1 LPLFLPF
8 ILMIVPLDAKEVV
21 LTEGEYDAMA
31 VYQATGRPSVS
42 LPNGCRSLPD
52 AVLPLLERFQRI
64 YLWMDNDGPGR
75 EGAEQFAKKLG
86 LNRCYLVQPTSK
98 NGKPAPKDANEAL
111 LQNCDLEQ
119 MIQGA
124 RLMPHDRI
132 LTFSAVRDQ
141 VLEEILNPNKY
152 SGVQVSSLPSL
163 NNIIKGFRRGEMTV
177 VTGPTGSGKTTFL
190 CQLSL
195 DIAEQGHPTL
205 WGSFEIK
212 NTRLLQKMMQQ
223 FSREPLVV
231 NGTDSIN
238 YLNALA
244 DRFENLPLYFMK
256 FHGGSDVDDVL
267 DAMDYAAYVHDVQHI
282 ILDNLQ
288 FMISR
293 NSSGSRNSFDKF
305 DYQDMAI
312 EKFRKF
318 ATERNVHVTVVVH
331 PRKEDEY
338 SRLGI
343 SSIFGSAKAT
353 QEADSVLILQYDGQ
367 RKYIEVKK
375 NRFDGTLGHCELHF
389 QRKSCRYSDQP
400 DPGKTL
406 TIPNKSLLKPFKL
419 PITGIDGAQTMK
431 ERTDAYLKLSL
442 LNQTPQQ

>member
-1 LPLFLPF
+1 MP
-8 ILMIVPLDAKEVV
+8 VDAKEVV

-52 AVLPLLERFQRI
+52 QVLPLLERFEKI

-75 EGAEQFAKKLG
+75 EGAEQFSKKLG

-111 LQNCDLEQ
+111 LQNYDIEQ
-119 MIQGA
+119 IIQDA
-124 RLMPHDRI
+124 RLMPHHRI
-132 LTFSAVRDQ
+132 LTFAAVRDQ

-152 SGVQVSSLPSL
+152 SGIQVPSLPLL
-163 NNIIKGFRRGEMTV
+163 NNLIKGFRRGEMTV
-177 VTGPTGSGKTTFL
+177 LTGPTGSGKTTFL
-190 CQLSL
+190 GQLSL
-195 DIAEQGHPTL
+195 DFAEQGHPTL

-212 NTRLLQKMMQQ
+212 NTRLLHKLMQQ

-231 NGTDSIN
+231 DGSNSIN

-267 DAMDYAAYVHDVQHI
+267 DAMEYASYVHDVQHI

-293 NSSGSRNSFDKF
+293 NGSGSRNSFDKF

-331 PRKEDEY
+331 PRKEDEF
-338 SRLGI
+338 SKLGI

-375 NRFDGTLGHCELHF
+375 NRFDGTLGYCELHF
-389 QRKSCRYSDQP
+389 QRNSCRYSDQP
-400 DPGKTL
+400 EPGKTL
-406 TIPNKSLLKPFKL
+406 TVPSRTLLKTSAR
-419 PITGIDGAQTMK
+419 PITGIGGAQSLK
-431 ERTDAYLKLSL
+431 ERIESFNLQSR
-442 LNQTPQQ
+442 LNQPL